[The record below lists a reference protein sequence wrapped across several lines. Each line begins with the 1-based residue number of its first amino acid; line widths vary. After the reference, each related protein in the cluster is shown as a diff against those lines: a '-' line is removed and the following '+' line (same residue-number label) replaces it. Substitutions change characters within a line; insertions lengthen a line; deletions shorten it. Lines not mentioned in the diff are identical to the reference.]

1 MPAVW
6 EVTNDGLAIVR
17 LHGRN
22 HETWNAKDA
31 KAASDR
37 FNYDY
42 SDEELA
48 ELAEKIRIIAS
59 QVSRTHV
66 IFNNN
71 YLYTVMLPSVRWL
84 ALDAQLRRGPASG
97 GLAPYVGHSSTR
109 FCRSPCYDPPGA
121 FQRHIGHSRSE
132 FPDERTRK
140 AGPGGFLLRA
150 A

>member
-22 HETWNAKDA
+22 HETWNVKDA

-71 YLYTVMLPSVRWL
+71 YLYAVMLPSVRCL

-97 GLAPYVGHSSTR
+97 GLAPYVGRSSTHKR
-109 FCRSPCYDPPGA
+109 R
-121 FQRHIGHSRSE
+121 
-132 FPDERTRK
+132 
-140 AGPGGFLLRA
+140 
-150 A
+150 